1 MYNQRV
7 NIWVPTLGKIT
18 VLAASKIQKS
28 YEMFPIFKE
37 LEKKSEFGSR
47 IQSCIIYW
55 QCTLPIPN
63 EWYGHEG
70 L

>member
-37 LEKKSEFGSR
+37 LEKNLSLAVE
-47 IQSCIIYW
+47 YN
-55 QCTLPIPN
+55 PA
-63 EWYGHEG
+63 
-70 L
+70 